1 MNPGDIGREM
11 ARLLRDSTRSVEFT
25 SAVLRIHNTGGGLS
39 IQAETDSGRYLD
51 PDMSA
56 LGDLFLPLPPSIY
69 EARLSHTGEYSFLAT
84 PDVGTTSPA
93 WLVFDEDFRYPGH
106 PLPGIP
112 LPGRSRPTGSPTDPA
127 VLARVTALA
136 TEFAALYEKIKGHA
150 PPWEPG
156 RTEAELAEAETRI
169 GARLPEDLRA
179 LFRVTGWDNES
190 GLLGRYAHDPL
201 HLLVERHLEGA
212 PGSHGWQ
219 DRVTDEGVVFETS
232 PPGRVKRLSRN
243 DWWITF
249 GSDHAGDFVVVDLD
263 PAENGTS
270 GQILEYGRN
279 VWGPI
284 RYVAASITEMMEEV
298 IRALKAGEYDNDEP
312 ESPYLIADASFHEE
326 SGQAHDQVLTRTTDL
341 GEVADPGLVQ
351 ELYLNDPGSVDLS
364 VLNPLTSLRHLR
376 VNRADSVVANLS
388 GFPSLEAVSIG
399 ATEVDLTGLA
409 GHPTLWSLSLAG
421 VEHPIGFGP
430 LAGLPGL
437 MRLGLAGLD
446 VPDLERVGELSSLRV
461 LTLDAGQVRRLL
473 DAGVTL
479 PSLAA
484 IEITGGAPLAEVV
497 RLRRRLRPDEPAPK
511 VIEASGTLA
520 AP

>member
-1 MNPGDIGREM
+1 M

-39 IQAETDSGRYLD
+39 IQAETMSGRYLH
-51 PDMSA
+51 PDMTA
-56 LGDLFLPLPPSIY
+56 LADLFLPSPPSIY
-69 EARLSHTGEYSFLAT
+69 EVRLSHTGEYAFIAT

-93 WLVFDEDFRYPGH
+93 WLVFDDGFRYPGH
-106 PLPGIP
+106 PLPGLP
-112 LPGRSRPTGSPTDPA
+112 LPVRSRPTGAPTDPA
-127 VLARVTALA
+127 VLARITTLA
-136 TEFAALYEKIKGHA
+136 AEFAGLYEKIKGHA
-150 PPWEPG
+150 PDWKPG
-156 RTEAELAEAETRI
+156 HTEAELAEAEERI

-201 HLLVERHLEGA
+201 PLLVESYLDGV
-212 PGSHGWQ
+212 PGSYGWE
-219 DRVTDEGVVFETS
+219 DPVHKEGVVFETQ
-232 PPGRVKRLSRN
+232 PAGRVKRLSRN

-249 GSDHAGDFVVVDLD
+249 GSDHAGDFLAVDLD
-263 PAENGTS
+263 PTEKGTS

-312 ESPYLIADASFHEE
+312 ESPYLIAGAAFHDEPAR
-326 SGQAHDQVLTRTTDL
+326 GHDQVLTETTDL
-341 GEVADPGLVQ
+341 GDVDDPELVQ
-351 ELYLNDPGSVDLS
+351 ELYLNDPGSVDLAI
-364 VLNPLTSLRHLR
+364 LNPLSSLRHLR
-376 VNRADSVVANLS
+376 VNRAESVVADLS
-388 GFPSLEAVSIG
+388 GFPVLEAAAIETSK
-399 ATEVDLTGLA
+399 VDLTGLA

-421 VEHPIGFGP
+421 VTHPIDFGP
-430 LAGLPGL
+430 LTGLPGL
-437 MRLGLAGLD
+437 IRLGLAGLD
-446 VPDLERVGELSSLRV
+446 VPELERVGELPSLRV
-461 LTLDAGQVRRLL
+461 LTLDDGQVRRLL

-484 IEITGGAPLAEVV
+484 IEITGGAPLAEIV
-497 RLRRRLRPDEPAPK
+497 RLRRRLRPDGPAPE
-511 VIEASGTLA
+511 VIEASGTLT